1 MEQGNQQWIGTLISL
16 GVLAVVLTLR
26 MRKMRQV
33 RPLKIERL
41 WILPA
46 FYAAVLVAL
55 YAVHPPEGMIWLYA
69 VAALAAGS
77 ALGWYRGKLMTISVD
92 PETHEVSQRG
102 SVAAMLFI
110 LVLVALRMGTRFYA
124 ESNVGVDPDFMITM
138 TDVLLALGLGFIGC
152 QRLEMGMR
160 ARTLLA
166 EARAG
171 KP

>member
-1 MEQGNQQWIGTLISL
+1 MEQGNQQWIGTVISL

-46 FYAAVLVAL
+46 FYGAIIVAL
-55 YAVHPPEGMIWLYA
+55 YTVHPPQGMVWVYA
-69 VAALAAGS
+69 LAALAAGC
-77 ALGWYRGKLMTISVD
+77 ALGWYRGKLMMISVD
-92 PETHEVSQRG
+92 PETHEVSQQG
-102 SVAAMLFI
+102 SLAAMLFI

-124 ESNVGVDPDFMITM
+124 ESNMGVDPDFMITT
-138 TDVLLALGLGFIGC
+138 TDVLLALGFGFIGC
-152 QRLEMGMR
+152 QRLEMGLR
-160 ARTLLA
+160 ARALLT

-171 KP
+171 KS